1 MEMRVALSAL
11 FERFPRLALA
21 VPPEHVPLSSD
32 KSVYG
37 VHSLPVAW

>member
-1 MEMRVALSAL
+1 MEMRVALPAL

-21 VPPEHVPLSSD
+21 VPSEHVPLSSD

-37 VHSLPVAW
+37 VHCLPVAW